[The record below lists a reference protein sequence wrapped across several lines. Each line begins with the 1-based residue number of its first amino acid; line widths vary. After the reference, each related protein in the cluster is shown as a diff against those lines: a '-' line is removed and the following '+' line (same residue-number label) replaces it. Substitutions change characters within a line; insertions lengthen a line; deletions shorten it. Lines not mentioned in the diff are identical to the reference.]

1 MMKATMRYGN
11 VLLYDN
17 VFKSGYDVKEIYI
30 DHEMGWDGKMI
41 TLGEGVEKTKDIGFI
56 PYRLVNDL
64 LVLLFT
70 IRTGVE
76 VKE

>member
-1 MMKATMRYGN
+1 MKATMRYGN

-17 VFKSGYDVKEIYI
+17 IIKSGYDVKEVYI
-30 DHEMGWDGKMI
+30 DHPMGWDGKMI
-41 TLGEGVEKTKDIGFI
+41 TTGEGVEKTKDIGFI
-56 PYRLVNDL
+56 PYHLVNDL